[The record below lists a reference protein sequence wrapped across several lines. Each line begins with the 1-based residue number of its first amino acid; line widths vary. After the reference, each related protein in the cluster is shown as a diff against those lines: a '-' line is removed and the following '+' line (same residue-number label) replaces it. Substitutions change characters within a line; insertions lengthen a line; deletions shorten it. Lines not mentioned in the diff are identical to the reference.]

1 MTTLSLTLS
10 LLLGNMHS
18 SYIYLPSMDFLQ
30 NELWLVFREKCQNYL
45 SYELASGIM
54 QWGGTTASLA
64 QDSL

>member
-1 MTTLSLTLS
+1 
-10 LLLGNMHS
+10 
-18 SYIYLPSMDFLQ
+18 MDFLQ